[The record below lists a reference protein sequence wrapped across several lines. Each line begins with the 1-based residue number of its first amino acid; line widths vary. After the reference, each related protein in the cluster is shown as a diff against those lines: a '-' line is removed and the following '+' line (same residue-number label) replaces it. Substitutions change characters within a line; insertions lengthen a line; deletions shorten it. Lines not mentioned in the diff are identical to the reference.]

1 MYQDLLECAK
11 ESALL
16 AGKLLKD
23 GFGTIFNI
31 TNKTGKNN
39 LVTEFDLKAEE
50 LIINNIKS
58 KFPSH
63 SFLAEESGY
72 SGNTSGNVRWIIDPL
87 DGTVN
92 FAHNLP
98 IFSVSIAAELNG
110 EIVCGVIYQPIL
122 DELFYAT
129 KNTGA
134 FKNDKQIFVSKNK
147 DINSAFMVTG
157 FPYNAYSNPG
167 QCIDQFCTVIGKGL
181 PVRRL
186 GSAAMDLAYV
196 AAGIF
201 DGFWE
206 ISLNPWDVAA
216 GILLV
221 NEAGGKISHYD
232 DTIHT
237 FNNESMVSSN
247 GLIHQDILS
256 LIKI

>member
-1 MYQDLLECAK
+1 MYQDLLDCAK

-16 AGKLLKD
+16 AGNLLKE

-39 LVTEFDLKAEE
+39 LVTEYDIKAEE
-50 LIINNIKS
+50 IIINNIKS
-58 KFPSH
+58 KFPNH

-72 SGNTSGNVRWIIDPL
+72 TGNSSGDVRWIIDPL

-98 IFSVSIAAELNG
+98 IFSVSIAAELNE

-122 DELFYAT
+122 DELFYTT
-129 KNTGA
+129 KNNGA
-134 FKNDKQIFVSKNK
+134 FKNGKQIFVSKNK
-147 DINSAFMVTG
+147 DLYSAFMVTG

-206 ISLNPWDVAA
+206 VSLNPWDVAA

-221 NEAGGKISHYD
+221 EEAGGKISHYNGSKF
-232 DTIHT
+232 T
-237 FNNESMVSSN
+237 FDNQSMVSSN
-247 GLIHQDILS
+247 GLLHNDILN
-256 LIKI
+256 LIDV